1 MFYKVLS
8 CSPNILSGL
17 IRRLTHRKC
26 GLIAIK
32 QKKRYLLP
40 DLSNVGEC
48 NRLKESWKGKKSKW
62 INTQT
67 TINSKD
73 TVLIYKARRLQLNN
87 LNFSLTSK
95 RRNNLLLLSGLW
107 FTNYCRVLPT
117 Y

>member
-1 MFYKVLS
+1 MVYKVLS

-17 IRRLTHRKC
+17 IRRLTDRKC

-32 QKKRYLLP
+32 QRKRYLHA
-40 DLSNVGEC
+40 DLSNVGQC

-73 TVLIYKARRLQLNN
+73 TVLIYNARRM
-87 LNFSLTSK
+87 
-95 RRNNLLLLSGLW
+95 
-107 FTNYCRVLPT
+107 
-117 Y
+117 